1 MKTLSDNGK
10 PLVFSSFVVL
20 YFVLVLCVHLLMQNN
35 DVHYLFRK
43 ILPTY
48 EVSLDESWNKTITNS
63 NKPFEKI
70 TSEKMTVWDGSHY
83 NFIKEEM
90 YSDIKN
96 FAYYPLFPLFWKAT
110 GLSTLGISLLN
121 IFLFALGMWVMFKIF
136 ANNLSWKH
144 LLFLF
149 CVPYMVIFMMPY
161 SEAFYFVFIALGL
174 YGILKEKYWFYFFGF
189 LFASMTKSSSLLF
202 VILFLCLEGLYAL
215 NHRSISLFFKRFLKA
230 VFPVVLGMF
239 LVMLFQWI
247 MGAPSFFQSI
257 ISQKYWGKSLS
268 LPELPF
274 SFWSNESRSITVPFL
289 CLYFLPMLVVLAR
302 EFVVVLKSKQRI
314 EFDKWKHVRLICIVF
329 LVGNVFTA
337 LFTQHGGLYSL
348 ARYLLATP
356 FFVFLLFD
364 TINRKRNNFWQ
375 IVYLVIGVI
384 TIIICKD
391 YFAKADFFGTYLV
404 IVTSF
409 LTYFYRTFNTKILY
423 SLLAIIVLVNMCWS
437 AYMFN
442 CFLLNGWIFT

>member
-1 MKTLSDNGK
+1 MKQIKSSRVLVLFLLSI
-10 PLVFSSFVVL
+10 LLFFA
-20 YFVLVLCVHLLMQNN
+20 LVLCVHLLMQNN

-110 GLSTLGISLLN
+110 GLSTFGISLLN

-136 ANNLSWKH
+136 ANNISWKH
-144 LLFLF
+144 LLILL
-149 CVPYMVIFMMPY
+149 CVPYLVIFMMPY
-161 SEAFYFVFIALGL
+161 SESLYFLFIALGL
-174 YGILKEKYWFYFFGF
+174 YGMIKEKYWLYFLGF

-202 VILFLCLEGLYAL
+202 LILFFCLEVLNAL
-215 NHRSISLFFKRFLKA
+215 NHRNITLFFKRFLKA
-230 VFPVVLGMF
+230 VFPVILGMF
-239 LVMLFQWI
+239 LVMMFQYI
-247 MGAPSFFQSI
+247 LGAPSFFQSI
-257 ISQKYWGKSLS
+257 ISQKYWGKTLS
-268 LPELPF
+268 LPKLPF

-289 CLYFLPMLVVLAR
+289 CLYFVPMLVVIGR
-302 EFVVVLKSKQRI
+302 EFVLSLKNRTKQEI
-314 EFDKWKHVRLICIVF
+314 DKWKYVRLVCIVF
-329 LVGNVFTA
+329 LIGNVFTA

-364 TINRKRNNFWQ
+364 TLNRDRKIVFQ
-375 IVYLVIGVI
+375 MVYLLIGLIAVF
-384 TIIICKD
+384 ICKD
-391 YFAKADFFGTYLV
+391 YFSKVDFFGTYLV
-404 IVTSF
+404 LITSVIVF
-409 LTYFYRTFNTKILY
+409 FYRKFKTKILY
-423 SLLAIIVLVNMCWS
+423 PLLLIIILLNVFWNS
-437 AYMFN
+437 YMFN
-442 CFLLNGWIFT
+442 CFLLDSWIFT

>member
-1 MKTLSDNGK
+1 MLLKDNRK
-10 PLVFSSFVVL
+10 PLVYSSLIVL
-20 YFVLVLCVHLLMQNN
+20 YFALVFVLHILMQNN
-35 DVHYLFRK
+35 SIHTPFRK

-48 EVSLDESWNKTITNS
+48 EVSFDENWSKSVEKS

-83 NFIKEEM
+83 
-90 YSDIKN
+90 DWIKN
-96 FAYYPLFPLFWKAT
+96 TNYSRIKDFAYYPLFPYFWKAT
-110 GLSTLGISLLN
+110 HLSTLGISLLN
-121 IFLFALGMWVMFKIF
+121 IFLFAIGMFVMFKIF
-136 ANNLSWKH
+136 SDKLTLKH
-144 LLFLF
+144 LLILL
-149 CVPYMVIFMMPY
+149 CVPYLVIFMMPY
-161 SEAFYFVFIALGL
+161 SESLYFLFIALGL
-174 YGILKEKYWFYFFGF
+174 YGMIKEKYWLYFLGF

-202 VILFLCLEGLYAL
+202 LILFFCLEVLNAL
-215 NHRSISLFFKRFLKA
+215 NHRNITLFFKRFLKA
-230 VFPVVLGMF
+230 VFPVILGMF
-239 LVMLFQWI
+239 LVMMFQYI
-247 MGAPSFFQSI
+247 LGAPSFFQSI
-257 ISQKYWGKSLS
+257 ISQKYWGKTLS
-268 LPELPF
+268 LPKLPF

-375 IVYLVIGVI
+375 IVCLAMGLI

>member
-1 MKTLSDNGK
+1 MLLNNNRKALLFT
-10 PLVFSSFVVL
+10 SFVVL
-20 YFVLVLCVHLLMQNN
+20 YFALVLCVHLLMQNN

-136 ANNLSWKH
+136 KNNLSWKH
-144 LLFLF
+144 LLLLL

-161 SEAFYFVFIALGL
+161 SEALYFLFIALGL
-174 YGILKEKYWFYFFGF
+174 YGILKEKYWLYFTGF

-215 NHRSISLFFKRFLKA
+215 NHRSISLLFKRFLKA

-268 LPELPF
+268 LPQLPF

-302 EFVVVLKSKQRI
+302 EVVVALKSKQRI
-314 EFDKWKHVRLICIVF
+314 EFDNWKYVRLICIVF

-348 ARYLLATP
+348 ARYLLSTP

-364 TINRKRNNFWQ
+364 TINRKRNNFLQ

-391 YFAKADFFGTYLV
+391 HFTKVDFFGTYLV

-409 LTYFYRTFNTKILY
+409 FAFFYHKINTKILY
-423 SLLAIIVLVNMCWS
+423 SLLAIIVLLNVCWT

>member
-1 MKTLSDNGK
+1 MLLKDNRK
-10 PLVFSSFVVL
+10 PLVYSSLIVL
-20 YFVLVLCVHLLMQNN
+20 YFALVFVLHILMQNN
-35 DVHYLFRK
+35 SIHTPFRK

-121 IFLFALGMWVMFKIF
+121 IFLFVLGMWVIFKIF
-136 ANNLSWKH
+136 KNNLSWKH
-144 LLFLF
+144 LLLLL

-161 SEAFYFVFIALGL
+161 SEALYFLFIALGL
-174 YGILKEKYWFYFFGF
+174 YGILKEKYWLYFTGF
-189 LFASMTKSSSLLF
+189 LLASMIKSSSLLF

-230 VFPVVLGMF
+230 IFPVALGMF

-268 LPELPF
+268 LPQLPF

-302 EFVVVLKSKQRI
+302 EVVVALKSKQRI
-314 EFDKWKHVRLICIVF
+314 EFDNWKYVRLICIVF

-364 TINRKRNNFWQ
+364 TINRKRNNFLQ
-375 IVYLVIGVI
+375 IVYLVIGAI

-391 YFAKADFFGTYLV
+391 HFTKVDFFGTYLV

-409 LTYFYRTFNTKILY
+409 FAFFYHKINTKILY
-423 SLLAIIVLVNMCWS
+423 SLLAIIVLLNVCWT

>member
-1 MKTLSDNGK
+1 MLLKDNRK
-10 PLVFSSFVVL
+10 PLVYSSLIVL
-20 YFVLVLCVHLLMQNN
+20 YFALVFVLHILMQNN
-35 DVHYLFRK
+35 SIHTPFRK

-48 EVSLDESWNKTITNS
+48 EVSLDENWSKTITNS
-63 NKPFEKI
+63 DKPFEKI

-96 FAYYPLFPLFWKAT
+96 FAYYPLFPLFWKAM

-136 ANNLSWKH
+136 LDKLTLKH
-144 LLFLF
+144 LLILL
-149 CVPYMVIFMMPY
+149 CVPYLVIFMMPY
-161 SEAFYFVFIALGL
+161 SESLYFLFIALGL
-174 YGILKEKYWFYFFGF
+174 YGMIKEKYWLYFLGF

-202 VILFLCLEGLYAL
+202 LILFFCLEVLNAL
-215 NHRSISLFFKRFLKA
+215 NHRNITLFFKRFLKA
-230 VFPVVLGMF
+230 VFPVILGMF

-268 LPELPF
+268 LPQLPF

-302 EFVVVLKSKQRI
+302 EVVLALSSKRRI
-314 EFDKWKHVRLICIVF
+314 AFDKWKYVRLICIVF

-364 TINRKRNNFWQ
+364 TINRKQNNFWQ
-375 IVYLVIGVI
+375 IVCLVIGVI

-391 YFAKADFFGTYLV
+391 YFAKANFFGAYLV

-409 LTYFYRTFNTKILY
+409 LVYFYRRIHTKILY
-423 SLLAIIVLVNMCWS
+423 PLLAIIVLLNACWT

>member
-1 MKTLSDNGK
+1 MKLLKVNRK

-20 YFVLVLCVHLLMQNN
+20 YFALVLCVHLLMQNN

-121 IFLFALGMWVMFKIF
+121 ILLFAAGMFVMFKIF
-136 ANNLSWKH
+136 SHTLSLKH
-144 LLFLF
+144 LLLLL

-161 SEAFYFVFIALGL
+161 SESLYFLFIALGL
-174 YGILKEKYWFYFFGF
+174 YGILKQKYWLYFLGF
-189 LFASMTKSSSLLF
+189 LLASMTKSSSLLF
-202 VILFLCLEGLYAL
+202 VILFLCLEGLNAL
-215 NHRSISLFFKRFLKA
+215 NHRSVSLFFKKLLKA

-239 LVMLFQWI
+239 LAMAFQWF

-268 LPELPF
+268 LPTLPF

-289 CLYFLPMLVVLAR
+289 FMYFVPMLVVVFR
-302 EFVVVLKSKQRI
+302 EFFLSLKAK
-314 EFDKWKHVRLICIVF
+314 EKKELDNWKYVRLICIVF
-329 LVGNVFTA
+329 LLGNVFTA

-364 TINRKRNNFWQ
+364 TLNRDRKNILQMLYFS
-375 IVYLVIGVI
+375 IGLI
-384 TIIICKD
+384 TIIICRD
-391 YFAKADFFGTYLV
+391 YFVKADFLGSYFVIITSLLV
-404 IVTSF
+404 F
-409 LTYFYRTFNTKILY
+409 FHRFFNTKILY
-423 SLLAIIVLVNMCWS
+423 TLLVIVLLLNVCWTS
-437 AYMFN
+437 YMFN
-442 CFLLNGWIFT
+442 CFLLDGWIFT

>member
-1 MKTLSDNGK
+1 MKVLNNNHKALLFT
-10 PLVFSSFVVL
+10 SFVVL
-20 YFVLVLCVHLLMQNN
+20 YFALVLFVHLLMQNN

-96 FAYYPLFPLFWKAT
+96 FAYYPLFPLFWKVT

-121 IFLFALGMWVMFKIF
+121 ILLFAVGMLLMFKIF
-136 ANNLSWKH
+136 SSSLSFKH
-144 LLFLF
+144 LFLLL

-161 SEAFYFVFIALGL
+161 SEGLYFLFISLGL
-174 YGILKEKYWFYFFGF
+174 YGILKEKYWIYFLGF
-189 LFASMTKSSSLLF
+189 LLASMTKSSSLLF
-202 VILFLCLEGLYAL
+202 VILFLCLEGLNAL
-215 NHRSISLFFKRFLKA
+215 NHRSVSSFFKRFLKA
-230 VFPVVLGMF
+230 VLPVVLGMF
-239 LVMLFQWI
+239 LVMTFQWI

-268 LPELPF
+268 LPQLPF

-302 EFVVVLKSKQRI
+302 EVVLALSSKRRI
-314 EFDKWKHVRLICIVF
+314 AFDKWKYVRLICIVF

-364 TINRKRNNFWQ
+364 TINRKRNIFWQ
-375 IVYLVIGVI
+375 MIYIAIGVI
-384 TIIICKD
+384 TIIICRD
-391 YFAKADFFGTYLV
+391 YFEKADFFGTYLV
-404 IVTSF
+404 IVSSIF
-409 LTYFYRTFNTKILY
+409 CFFHHKINPKILY
-423 SLLAIIVLVNMCWS
+423 PLLAIIILLNVCWT

>member
-1 MKTLSDNGK
+1 MLLKDNRK
-10 PLVFSSFVVL
+10 PLVYSSLIVL
-20 YFVLVLCVHLLMQNN
+20 YFALVFVLHILMQNN
-35 DVHYLFRK
+35 SIHTPFRK

-48 EVSLDESWNKTITNS
+48 EVSFDENWSKSVEKS

-83 NFIKEEM
+83 
-90 YSDIKN
+90 DWIKN
-96 FAYYPLFPLFWKAT
+96 TNYSRIKDFAYYPLFPYFWKAT
-110 GLSTLGISLLN
+110 HLSTLGISLLN
-121 IFLFALGMWVMFKIF
+121 IFLFAIGMFVMFKIF
-136 ANNLSWKH
+136 LDKLTLKH
-144 LLFLF
+144 LLILL
-149 CVPYMVIFMMPY
+149 CVPYLVIFMMPY
-161 SEAFYFVFIALGL
+161 SESLYFLFIALGL
-174 YGILKEKYWFYFFGF
+174 YGILRERYWLYFAGF
-189 LFASMTKSSSLLF
+189 LLASMTKSSSLLF
-202 VILFLCLEGLYAL
+202 VILFLCIEGLYAL
-215 NHRSISLFFKRFLKA
+215 NHKSVSLFFKRFIKV
-230 VFPVVLGMF
+230 VFPIVLGMF
-239 LVMLFQWI
+239 FVMLFQWI

-268 LPELPF
+268 LPQLPF

-289 CLYFLPMLVVLAR
+289 CLYFLPMLVVLAK
-302 EFVVVLKSKQRI
+302 EVVMALKSKQRI
-314 EFDKWKHVRLICIVF
+314 EFDKWKYVRMISIVF
-329 LVGNVFTA
+329 LIGNVFTA

-375 IVYLVIGVI
+375 VFYLVIGAI

-391 YFAKADFFGTYLV
+391 YFSKVDFFGAYLV

-409 LTYFYRTFNTKILY
+409 LVYFYRRIHTKILY
-423 SLLAIIVLVNMCWS
+423 PLLAIIVLLNACWT

>member
-1 MKTLSDNGK
+1 MKLLNDNGK
-10 PLVFSSFVVL
+10 ALLFSSFVVL

-48 EVSLDESWNKTITNS
+48 EVSLDEAWNKTITNS

-136 ANNLSWKH
+136 ADNLSWKH
-144 LLFLF
+144 LLLLL

-161 SEAFYFVFIALGL
+161 SEALYFVFIALGL

-189 LFASMTKSSSLLF
+189 IFASMTKSSSLLF

-215 NHRSISLFFKRFLKA
+215 NHRSISLFLKRFLKA
-230 VFPVVLGMF
+230 VLPVVLGMF
-239 LVMLFQWI
+239 LVMCFQYLI
-247 MGAPSFFQSI
+247 GAPSFFQSI
-257 ISQKYWGKSLS
+257 ISQRYWGKSLS

-274 SFWSNESRSITVPFL
+274 SFWSNEGRSITVPFL
-289 CLYFLPMLVVLAR
+289 CLYFIPMLVVLGR
-302 EFVVVLKSKQRI
+302 EFVLSLRKKHDYF
-314 EFDKWKHVRLICIVF
+314 FDKWKYIRLICIIF

-364 TINRKRNNFWQ
+364 TVNRKRNNLSL
-375 IVYLVIGVI
+375 IVCFAIGLI
-384 TIIICKD
+384 TIFICKD
-391 YFAKADFFGTYLV
+391 YFAKVDFFGTYLV
-404 IVTSF
+404 IISSLIAF
-409 LTYFYRTFNTKILY
+409 FHSKIKPAVLY
-423 SLLAIIVLVNMCWS
+423 SILVFVVLLNVCWT

-442 CFLLNGWIFT
+442 CFLLDGWIFT

>member
-1 MKTLSDNGK
+1 MLLKDDRK

-96 FAYYPLFPLFWKAT
+96 FAYYPLYPLFWKAT

-136 ANNLSWKH
+136 ADNLSWKH
-144 LLFLF
+144 LLFLL

-161 SEAFYFVFIALGL
+161 SEALYFIFIALGL
-174 YGILKEKYWFYFFGF
+174 FGIIKEMYWVYFIGF
-189 LFASMTKSSSLLF
+189 LFASMTKSSSLIFL
-202 VILFLCLEGLYAL
+202 ILFFFLEGLYAIS
-215 NHRSISLFFKRFLKA
+215 HRDIVLFLKRFLKA
-230 VFPVVLGMF
+230 VLPVVLGMF
-239 LVMLFQWI
+239 LVMCFQYLI
-247 MGAPSFFQSI
+247 GAPSFFQSI
-257 ISQKYWGKSLS
+257 ISQRYWGKSLS

-274 SFWSNESRSITVPFL
+274 SFWSNEGRSITVPFL
-289 CLYFLPMLVVLAR
+289 CLYFIPMLVVLGR
-302 EFVVVLKSKQRI
+302 EFVLSLRKKHDYF
-314 EFDKWKHVRLICIVF
+314 FDKWKYIRLICIIF

-364 TINRKRNNFWQ
+364 TVNRKRNNLSL
-375 IVYLVIGVI
+375 IVCFAIGLI
-384 TIIICKD
+384 TIFICKD
-391 YFAKADFFGTYLV
+391 YFAKVDFFGTYLV
-404 IVTSF
+404 IISSLIAF
-409 LTYFYRTFNTKILY
+409 FHSKIKPAVLY
-423 SLLAIIVLVNMCWS
+423 SILVFVVLLNVCWT

-442 CFLLNGWIFT
+442 CFLLDGWIFT

>member
-1 MKTLSDNGK
+1 MLLNENRK
-10 PLVFSSFVVL
+10 PLIFSLLLVL
-20 YFVLVLCVHLLMQNN
+20 YFALVLCVHLLMQNN

-48 EVSLDESWNKTITNS
+48 EVSLDEAWNKTITNS

-136 ANNLSWKH
+136 ADNLSWKH
-144 LLFLF
+144 LLFLL

-161 SEAFYFVFIALGL
+161 SEALYFVFIALGL
-174 YGILKEKYWFYFFGF
+174 FGIIKEMYWVYFIGF
-189 LFASMTKSSSLLF
+189 LFASMTKSSSLIFL
-202 VILFLCLEGLYAL
+202 ILFFFLEGLYAIS
-215 NHRSISLFFKRFLKA
+215 HRDIVLFLKRFLKA
-230 VFPVVLGMF
+230 VLPVVLGMF
-239 LVMLFQWI
+239 LVMCFQYLI
-247 MGAPSFFQSI
+247 GAPSFFQSI

-274 SFWSNESRSITVPFL
+274 SFWSNEGRSITVPFL
-289 CLYFLPMLVVLAR
+289 CLYFIPMLVVLGR
-302 EFVVVLKSKQRI
+302 EFVLSLRKKHDYF
-314 EFDKWKHVRLICIVF
+314 FDKWKYIRLICIIF

-364 TINRKRNNFWQ
+364 TVNRKRNNLSL
-375 IVYLVIGVI
+375 IVCFAIGLI
-384 TIIICKD
+384 TIFICKD
-391 YFAKADFFGTYLV
+391 YFAKVDFFGTYLV
-404 IVTSF
+404 IISSLIAF
-409 LTYFYRTFNTKILY
+409 FHSKIKPAVLY
-423 SLLAIIVLVNMCWS
+423 SILVFVVLLNVCWT

-442 CFLLNGWIFT
+442 CFLLDGWIFT

>member
-1 MKTLSDNGK
+1 MLNNNRKALLFT
-10 PLVFSSFVVL
+10 SFVVL
-20 YFVLVLCVHLLMQNN
+20 YFVLVLSVHLLMQNN

-136 ANNLSWKH
+136 KNNLSWKH
-144 LLFLF
+144 LLLLL

-161 SEAFYFVFIALGL
+161 SEALYFLFIALGL

-189 LFASMTKSSSLLF
+189 LLASMTKSSSLLF

-230 VFPVVLGMF
+230 VFPVALGMF

-268 LPELPF
+268 LPQLPF

-302 EFVVVLKSKQRI
+302 EVVVALKSKQRI
-314 EFDKWKHVRLICIVF
+314 EFDNWKYVRLICIVF

-356 FFVFLLFD
+356 FFVFFNVHS
-364 TINRKRNNFWQ
+364 IKIIRKF
-375 IVYLVIGVI
+375 
-384 TIIICKD
+384 
-391 YFAKADFFGTYLV
+391 
-404 IVTSF
+404 
-409 LTYFYRTFNTKILY
+409 
-423 SLLAIIVLVNMCWS
+423 
-437 AYMFN
+437 
-442 CFLLNGWIFT
+442 

>member
-1 MKTLSDNGK
+1 MLNNNRKAL
-10 PLVFSSFVVL
+10 LFSSFVVL
-20 YFVLVLCVHLLMQNN
+20 YFALVLCVHLLMQNN

-83 NFIKEEM
+83 NFIKKEM

-110 GLSTLGISLLN
+110 CLSTLGISLLN
-121 IFLFALGMWVMFKIF
+121 ILLFAGGMFVIF
-136 ANNLSWKH
+136 RIFVNNLSWKH
-144 LLFLF
+144 LLFLL

-161 SEAFYFVFIALGL
+161 SEALYFVFIALGL
-174 YGILKEKYWFYFFGF
+174 YGFLQEKYWLYFVGF
-189 LFASMTKSSSLLF
+189 LLASMTKSSSLLF
-202 VILFLCLEGLYAL
+202 VILFLCLEGLNAL
-215 NHRSISLFFKRFLKA
+215 NHRNISLFFKNILKNI
-230 VFPVVLGMF
+230 FPVVLGMF

-274 SFWSNESRSITVPFL
+274 TFWSNESRSITVPFL
-289 CLYFLPMLVVLAR
+289 CLYFLPMLAVLGR
-302 EFVVVLKSKQRI
+302 EFVLSLRNKEKK
-314 EFDKWKHVRLICIVF
+314 EFDKWKYVRLICVIF

-364 TINRKRNNFWQ
+364 IINSTRNIFWQ
-375 IVYLVIGVI
+375 IGCLSIGLV

-391 YFAKADFFGTYLV
+391 YFSNADFFGTYIV

-409 LTYFYRTFNTKILY
+409 LVYFHSRISLKILY
-423 SLLAIIVLVNMCWS
+423 PILSIIILLNVCWT

>member
-1 MKTLSDNGK
+1 MLLKDNRK
-10 PLVFSSFVVL
+10 PLVYSSLIVL
-20 YFVLVLCVHLLMQNN
+20 YFALVFVLHILMQNN
-35 DVHYLFRK
+35 SIHTLFRK

-136 ANNLSWKH
+136 KNNLSWKH
-144 LLFLF
+144 LLLLL

-161 SEAFYFVFIALGL
+161 SEALYFVFIALGL

-189 LFASMTKSSSLLF
+189 LLASMIKSSSLLF

-268 LPELPF
+268 LPQLPF

-302 EFVVVLKSKQRI
+302 EVVLTLSSKRRI
-314 EFDKWKHVRLICIVF
+314 AFDKWKYVRLICIVF

-364 TINRKRNNFWQ
+364 TINRKRNNFLQ

-391 YFAKADFFGTYLV
+391 YFTKVDFFGTYLV

-409 LTYFYRTFNTKILY
+409 FAFFYHKINTKILY
-423 SLLAIIVLVNMCWS
+423 SLLAIIVLLNVCWT

>member
-1 MKTLSDNGK
+1 MLLKDNRK
-10 PLVFSSFVVL
+10 PLVYSSLIVL
-20 YFVLVLCVHLLMQNN
+20 YFALVFVLHILMQNN
-35 DVHYLFRK
+35 SIHTPFRK

-48 EVSLDESWNKTITNS
+48 EVSFDENWSKSVEKS

-121 IFLFALGMWVMFKIF
+121 IFLFTLGMWVMFKIF
-136 ANNLSWKH
+136 KNNLSWKH
-144 LLFLF
+144 LLLLL

-161 SEAFYFVFIALGL
+161 SEALYFVFIALGL

-202 VILFLCLEGLYAL
+202 VILFLCLEGLYTL

-230 VFPVVLGMF
+230 IFPVALGMF

-268 LPELPF
+268 LPQLPF

-302 EFVVVLKSKQRI
+302 EVVVALKSKQRI
-314 EFDKWKHVRLICIVF
+314 EFDNWKYVRLICIVF

-364 TINRKRNNFWQ
+364 TINRKRNNFLQ
-375 IVYLVIGVI
+375 IVCLVIGVI

-391 YFAKADFFGTYLV
+391 YFTKVDLFGTYLV

-409 LTYFYRTFNTKILY
+409 FAFFYHKINTKILY
-423 SLLAIIVLVNMCWS
+423 SLLAIIVLLNVCWT